1 MNGPP
6 APESAGF
13 GGWSEGFEP
22 SYGGSNIGA
31 GRRLIDRASDFAWI
45 GWRDL
50 ILRTNATN
58 WPADVAP
65 SPAVQLTSFPLV
77 LYRSRTEILCLHTND
92 RFAPMDETARAVERG
107 GWRHSQYDGA
117 AGRPVLG

>member
-1 MNGPP
+1 MAHPLRKAPASVVGRKDSNLRMVEAISGPDG
-6 APESAGF
+6 ASSTGQATSLGSAGAILF
-13 GGWSEGFEP
+13 
-22 SYGGSNIGA
+22 
-31 GRRLIDRASDFAWI
+31 
-45 GWRDL
+45 
-50 ILRTNATN
+50 LRTNATN

-77 LYRSRTEILCLHTND
+77 LYRSRTEMLCLHTND

-107 GWRHSQYDGA
+107 GWRHSQYDGV